1 MSSDLLMALV
11 VSKEKFEAN
20 AGHKATVFICSK
32 ELSDEIG
39 TETVLRCPI
48 EVDECLYGLSSY
60 FWM

>member
-20 AGHKATVFICSK
+20 AGHKATVFICSQQ
-32 ELSDEIG
+32 LADEIG

-48 EVDECLYGLSSY
+48 EVDETLFGINDY
-60 FWM
+60 FWT